1 MNLRQGNKSRSNQL
15 WLWRLSSLDVSNFFG
30 YLLPS
35 LQHTPC
41 IQDNFS
47 SNLHNFNGNWATTRL
62 QNFLLFVVA
71 VVAEFAATPLPYKSA
86 EEEPKNVYWLLIVT
100 IGDRYQGMRVF
111 YSCMDISEVCKGII
125 HCVYICGYYYIAIL
139 HFWFPNKQ
147 ARKISKGDN
156 SIFFTCGSI
165 RCLSL
170 ICHLAPRLTFR
181 HFEKCCRWV
190 MKHLLVQRAVF
201 LKWFQHC
208 PSALHRFWPP
218 PLSSLLVVF
227 AVHCAQ

>member
-100 IGDRYQGMRVF
+100 IGDEYQGMRVF
-111 YSCMDISEVCKGII
+111 LQLYGNKWGMQRHHTLCIHMWLLLHCYPSCLISE
-125 HCVYICGYYYIAIL
+125 
-139 HFWFPNKQ
+139 
-147 ARKISKGDN
+147 
-156 SIFFTCGSI
+156 
-165 RCLSL
+165 
-170 ICHLAPRLTFR
+170 
-181 HFEKCCRWV
+181 
-190 MKHLLVQRAVF
+190 
-201 LKWFQHC
+201 
-208 PSALHRFWPP
+208 
-218 PLSSLLVVF
+218 
-227 AVHCAQ
+227 